1 MKTVITYGTFDLFH
15 IGHVRL
21 LKRLKD
27 LGDRLVVGCSTD
39 EFNEVKSK
47 KAIYSYDARAEIL
60 NACIHVDEVFPES
73 GWGQKVDDIRR
84 FGADI
89 LAMGDDW
96 TGKFDDL
103 AEETGC
109 IVTYLPRTPDI
120 STTDVKAV
128 VRGLQAER
136 VHQIQQSLSHVQDQI
151 AALLK

>member
-21 LKRLKD
+21 LKRLKG

-39 EFNEVKSK
+39 EFNALKDK

-60 NACIHVDEVFPES
+60 RACIYVDEVFPENN
-73 GWGQKVDDIRR
+73 WEQKANDIRR
-84 FGADI
+84 FKADI
-89 LAMGDDW
+89 FAMGDDW
-96 TGKFDDL
+96 TGRFDAI

-109 IVTYLPRTPDI
+109 VMTYLPRTPDI

-128 VRGLQAER
+128 IQGLQVER
-136 VHQIQQSLSHVQDQI
+136 VRSIEQTLEHLQTQVHRLIS
-151 AALLK
+151 

>member
-21 LKRLKD
+21 LRRLKG

-39 EFNEVKSK
+39 EFNAIK
-47 KAIYSYDARAEIL
+47 KKTAIYSYEARAEIL
-60 NACIHVDEVFPES
+60 NACIHVDEVFPEND
-73 GWGQKVDDIRR
+73 WNQKADDIRR
-84 FGADI
+84 HKADI

-96 TGKFDDL
+96 AGKFDEFADQ
-103 AEETGC
+103 TGC
-109 IVTYLPRTPDI
+109 LVTYLPRTPDI

-128 VRGLQAER
+128 VRGLQSER
-136 VHQIQQSLSHVQDQI
+136 VEQIQHSLRHVSDQV

>member
-1 MKTVITYGTFDLFH
+1 MRTVITYGTFDLFH

-39 EFNEVKSK
+39 EFNDIKGKRAV
-47 KAIYSYDARAEIL
+47 YSYDARQEIL
-60 NACIHVDEVFPES
+60 NACIYVDEVFPEND
-73 GWGQKVDDIRR
+73 WGQKADDIRR
-84 FGADI
+84 TKADI

-120 STTDVKAV
+120 STTDVKAIV
-128 VRGLQAER
+128 QGLQKEKILR
-136 VHQIQQSLSHVQDQI
+136 IQSSVKHLENQIST
-151 AALLK
+151 LL